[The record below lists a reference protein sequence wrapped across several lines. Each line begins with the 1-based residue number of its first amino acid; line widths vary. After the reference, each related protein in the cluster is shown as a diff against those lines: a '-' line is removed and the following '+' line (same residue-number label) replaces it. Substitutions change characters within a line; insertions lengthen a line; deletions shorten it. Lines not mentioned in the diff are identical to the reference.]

1 MSLRRMLPGLVLAL
15 ALLGAAPSFA
25 ATQVGV
31 AAAVRGS
38 VQVVR
43 AAAVGSAI
51 QSGAKLYLGDKIAT
65 GPAAGLQILLLDE
78 TVFTLGPDS
87 QMTIDEFVYDP
98 ASANGK
104 LDAKLVKGAFR
115 FISGRVARKD
125 PRQMNVALPSGTI
138 GIRGTMVYSL
148 VDAETGAS
156 TVVLSGPGAG
166 NTTGETAGAIEVSNA
181 DVTQEVLKSGWG
193 VQVPGFG
200 QPPSEPFPVP
210 ADFYDA
216 FQFEVAAPAAT
227 TADEDSG
234 DSDGS
239 AESEEAAAPGDSS
252 GSSETSSSSDAD
264 AESESSPAAE
274 AGSQLEAASAATQG
288 DQVLLDSL
296 SNVELPLPDPVLPDS
311 GTPEPPPAPVFT
323 PTLVAE
329 LTNLAGTFF
338 GHYLYV
344 VEDAPLV
351 SGGRFDLIVDLH
363 FGQQVLGVQLKE
375 VVSSPLAL
383 NGGNM
388 SATSVPIDD
397 MESIQA
403 SYDVTF
409 PYMDISPSCSPS
421 GCVANVQLLFEN
433 KDAQLAGVVSA
444 NVTVTAPT
452 LQISDTGSIDDVP
465 ITTIQ
470 P

>member
-1 MSLRRMLPGLVLAL
+1 MSLRRMLHGLFLPL
-15 ALLGAAPSFA
+15 ALLCAAPTFA

-43 AAAVGSAI
+43 TAAVGSAI
-51 QSGAKLYLGDKIAT
+51 QSGAKLYLGDKITT

-98 ASANGK
+98 ASAQGK

-148 VDAETGAS
+148 VDAETGSS
-156 TVVLSGPGAG
+156 TVVLSGPGEG

-200 QPPSEPFPVP
+200 LPPGPPFPVP

-234 DSDGS
+234 DSEES
-239 AESEEAAAPGDSS
+239 AEGEESAAPGDSNT
-252 GSSETSSSSDAD
+252 GSETSSASDAE
-264 AESESSPAAE
+264 AEPESSPAAE
-274 AGSQLEAASAATQG
+274 AGAQLEAASVATQG

-311 GTPEPPPAPVFT
+311 GPPAPPAPVFT

-338 GHYLYV
+338 GHYLYTV
-344 VEDAPLV
+344 DDAPLV

-363 FGQQVLGVQLKE
+363 FGQQVVGIQLKE

-403 SYDVTF
+403 SYDVIF
-409 PYMDISPSCSPS
+409 PYMDTSPSCSPS

-452 LQISDTGSIDDVP
+452 LMISDTGSVDDVP
-465 ITTIQ
+465 IATIQ